1 MTDLRQRVPV
11 GGLSDVGG
19 EVICLDDE
27 GVIEEGVDVGL
38 LGEGGGSSRG
48 YYYYDDGSEDTSESE
63 TTSDEEGDDVC
74 GGRGGCGGCWEE
86 DECCFE
92 MVGCCAGGYGLQ
104 AGGGRGGCG
113 IGFGCEVG
121 GRMTP
126 RDCGG
131 ERGRKCKECETG
143 KKCKTCEKRRKKKKK
158 GKGFWS
164 KLYPVKKLGE
174 WGGDVVGVSRCPGEV
189 GIPFSVAFLFG
200 SCLLRSCGEVRAETK
215 GERGLVFVF
224 ECR

>member
-1 MTDLRQRVPV
+1 MADLRRRVPV

-27 GVIEEGVDVGL
+27 GVVEEGVDVGL
-38 LGEGGGSSRG
+38 VGGGGGSGGG
-48 YYYYDDGSEDTSESE
+48 YYYYDDESEDISESE
-63 TTSDEEGDDVC
+63 TTSDEEESGC
-74 GGRGGCGGCWEE
+74 GGCGGCWEE

-92 MVGCCAGGYGLQ
+92 MVECCSGRYGCQ
-104 AGGGRGGCG
+104 TGGGRGSCS
-113 IGFGCEVG
+113 IGFGCEIG

-131 ERGRKCKECETG
+131 KRGKKCKECEKR
-143 KKCKTCEKRRKKKKK
+143 KKCKMCEKGKKKK

-164 KLYPVKKLGE
+164 KLYPVRKLGE

-189 GIPFSVAFLFG
+189 SIPSSV
-200 SCLLRSCGEVRAETK
+200 
-215 GERGLVFVF
+215 VFF
-224 ECR
+224 